1 MAEKNLIWAQ
11 TLDGTIALNG
21 QVPWRQKA
29 DLRFFKQVTIHEMAL
44 MGRNTMKSLHGRP
57 LPNRLNVVLT
67 HDEGLVVPEGFQK
80 VYSLKEADQLADS
93 KNLKLQVIGGKA
105 IYDSFLAIADTLYVT
120 YLQTDFT
127 GDVKM
132 PPVDQT
138 IWQAEII
145 DEGSADDDNDYA
157 WHLVKYTRF

>member
-21 QVPWRQKA
+21 QVPWHQKA
-29 DLRFFKQVTIHEMAL
+29 DLHFFKQATINELAL
-44 MGRNTMKSLHGRP
+44 MGRNTMKSMHGRP

-67 HDEGLVVPEGFQK
+67 HDETLTVPAGFQK
-80 VYSLKEADQLADS
+80 VYSVTEAEELADE
-93 KNLKLQVIGGKA
+93 NGLKLQVIGGKA
-105 IYDSFLAIADTLYVT
+105 IYDSFLDIADALYVT

-132 PPVDQT
+132 APVDQNV
-138 IWQAEII
+138 WQAETL
-145 DEGSADDDNDYA
+145 DEGPADENNDYA
-157 WHLVKYTRF
+157 WQLVKYTRF